1 MRALFLSLILF
12 LPFVFAG
19 DCNRFSIGECFP
31 LVEQIVSSQNIP
43 CAPDQNVNECIGICQ
58 RICSITANCDFFSY
72 DTISSECTLLRSED
86 EFFFTCDIVAG
97 PGSPTLLQQCRSDLS
112 EDSCGRF
119 VLQDCSFSGNLVF
132 NQTDVYSPAECQAFQ
147 RDIGDFYN
155 GVMFR
160 HDVSPSHLCQLLD
173 SEAKSCTAVAGPPSP
188 DYGSCD
194 IFPARSRHT
203 NTTPS
208 TTTPTTTTPT
218 TTTPTTTA
226 PTITTPTTRNAT
238 SIPTTRS
245 LNSTSV
251 PRHQTST
258 SVPTNIATS
267 TSWTT
272 STTRIEDQ
280 SEMDKAKSSSD
291 IDFNHVVF
299 ESVTVSGDNVDHI
312 EQMLWMFFAGGCQCN
327 GHLNLNQGECGPDES
342 NGSICGSWFIFIIH
356 HHHHHHYH
364 L

>member
-72 DTISSECTLLRSED
+72 DTINSECTMLRSED

-112 EDSCGRF
+112 EGSCGRF
-119 VLQDCSFSGNLVF
+119 VLQDCSFSGNFVF

-160 HDVSPSHLCQLLD
+160 HDVSPTHLCQLLD

-188 DYGSCD
+188 DYGTCE
-194 IFPARSRHT
+194 IFPERSRHT
-203 NTTPS
+203 NTTP
-208 TTTPTTTTPT
+208 TTTTST
-218 TTTPTTTA
+218 T
-226 PTITTPTTRNAT
+226 TTPTTRNAT

-245 LNSTSV
+245 PNSTSV
-251 PRHQTST
+251 PRHLNST
-258 SVPTNIATS
+258 SVPTNIPTS

-280 SEMDKAKSSSD
+280 SEMDNAKSSSD
-291 IDFNHVVF
+291 IDFNHVGF
-299 ESVTVSGDNVDHI
+299 ESVTVSGDNVDHR

-327 GHLNLNQGECGPDES
+327 GHLNLNQGECGPDDS
-342 NGSICGSWFIFIIH
+342 NSSICGSWFIFIIH
-356 HHHHHHYH
+356 HHHHHHYRI
-364 L
+364 